1 MEAERPYYIRPSPA
15 ILLTQPLDGT
25 LSFGESMNLTC
36 KVMGMEAIISG
47 WWPHIY
53 WRHNDSIVN
62 STWPEN
68 VTVDT
73 NYWDVTT
80 LHSPYPGTYQCV
92 VDDGSFILASRLA
105 TVKEGE
111 HHLSLPT
118 THASFIIIVY
128 IAAYIEFPTS
138 LFCKQCI
145 DRVVFRSAM
154 PKQAGGSHDTGY

>member
-1 MEAERPYYIRPSPA
+1 MEPERPYYIRPSPA

-53 WRHNDSIVN
+53 WRHNGSIVS

-73 NYWDVTT
+73 NYWDETT
-80 LHSPYPGTYQCV
+80 LHSPYPGTYQCI

-111 HHLSLPT
+111 HHF
-118 THASFIIIVY
+118 SF
-128 IAAYIEFPTS
+128 PGLNTS
-138 LFCKQCI
+138 YMWCATVTI
-145 DRVVFRSAM
+145 
-154 PKQAGGSHDTGY
+154 P